1 MLAQSVLPA
10 MVVFP
15 LAAVVIVILA
25 THLTLLRRAE
35 MPASRK
41 RIRTVNGVL
50 MMLLTPFAAYAFG
63 VAHASQTKQFVL
75 IFFLVTGLLF
85 IIIMLAVMD
94 ALNNV
99 RIHRREARDLRDKYN
114 AIKRAAERGAVD
126 PSKSSSN

>member
-10 MVVFP
+10 LVVFP
-15 LAAVVIVILA
+15 LAAVVIVVLA
-25 THLTLLRRAE
+25 THLTLMRRAE

-50 MMLLTPFAAYAFG
+50 MMLLTPVAAYAFG
-63 VAHASQTKQFVL
+63 VVPAAQTKQFVL
-75 IFFLVTGLLF
+75 VFFLVTGLVF

-99 RIHRREARDLRDKYN
+99 RIHRREARDLREKYD
-114 AIKRAAERGAVD
+114 AIKRAAERGLID
-126 PSKSSSN
+126 QRESPSN